1 MSNRNVGE
9 SLKRAKRLFRERPSA
24 AIKSMSANA
33 VWRNGLACEIS
44 GQEGQKVVTD
54 MAKPL
59 GGGDNGPS
67 PGWLLRASLA
77 SCTATAI
84 AMRAAMR
91 GIELRKLEVVVHAD
105 TDVRGAV
112 GIDGTSLALGG
123 TRMTVIVGSV
133 DAAADEQLREIAEWA
148 ASHST
153 VAATL
158 REGRTV
164 ALEVTVT

>member
-1 MSNRNVGE
+1 MSNRNVRE
-9 SLKRAKRLFRERPSA
+9 ALERAQRLFRERPSA
-24 AIKSMSANA
+24 AAKSVPANA
-33 VWRNGLACEIS
+33 VWQNGLACEIS
-44 GQEGQKVVTD
+44 GPDGQRVMTD

-59 GGGDNGPS
+59 GGCNSGPS

-84 AMRAAMR
+84 AMRAAVR
-91 GIELRKLEVVVHAD
+91 GIELRKLEVIVHAD

-112 GIDGTSLALGG
+112 GIDGISLALSGM
-123 TRMTVIVGSV
+123 RMAVRIGSD
-133 DAAADEQLREIAEWA
+133 DAAEEQLREIVEWA

-158 REGRTV
+158 HEGRTV
-164 ALEVTVT
+164 ALEVTVA

>member
-1 MSNRNVGE
+1 MSNSNVRE
-9 SLKRAKRLFRERPSA
+9 ALERAQRLFRERPSA
-24 AIKSMSANA
+24 ATKSVAANA
-33 VWRNGLACEIS
+33 VWQNGLACVIS
-44 GQEGQKVVTD
+44 GADGQRVVTD

-59 GGGDNGPS
+59 GGSDSGPS

-84 AMRAAMR
+84 AMRAAVR

-112 GIDGTSLALGG
+112 GIDGISLALSGM
-123 TRMTVIVGSV
+123 RMAVRIGSD
-133 DAAADEQLREIAEWA
+133 DAAEDQLRDIVEWA
-148 ASHST
+148 ASQST

-158 REGRTV
+158 GGGRAV
-164 ALEVTVT
+164 ALEVIVA

>member
-1 MSNRNVGE
+1 MSSRNVRE
-9 SLKRAKRLFRERPSA
+9 ALERAQRLFRERPSA
-24 AIKSMSANA
+24 ATKSVPANA
-33 VWRNGLACEIS
+33 VWQKGLACEIS
-44 GQEGQKVVTD
+44 GPEGQRVVTD

-59 GGGDNGPS
+59 GGGDSGPS

-84 AMRAAMR
+84 AMRAAVR

-112 GIDGTSLALGG
+112 GIDGISLALSGM
-123 TRMTVIVGSV
+123 RMAVSIGSD
-133 DAAADEQLREIAEWA
+133 DAAEDQLRDIVEWA
-148 ASHST
+148 ASQST

-158 REGRTV
+158 RGGRAV
-164 ALEVTVT
+164 ALEVTVA